1 MSRDRK
7 APRRGGATSGS
18 RGGHVNR
25 ISILGRV
32 VGGAGS
38 GASLQDAG
46 HNSVHFCGGCGA
58 AFLVDGVVSVFP
70 VDLDGTAREFCACCH
85 DFLGARLPSGGL
97 ARTPGYDEEGQALN
111 ARFPALT
118 PTGRRRHRARDTQFR
133 LDGILRAYSSRSG
146 IRQPDPLFTSG

>member
-1 MSRDRK
+1 MWRE
-7 APRRGGATSGS
+7 
-18 RGGHVNR
+18 GGHVKH

-32 VGGAGS
+32 AGGAGA

-46 HNSVHFCGGCGA
+46 RNSVHFCGGCGA

-85 DFLGARLPSGGL
+85 DFLGERLPSGGL

-111 ARFPALT
+111 ARFPDLT
-118 PTGRRRHRARDTQFR
+118 PTGRRQHRARDTQFR

-146 IRQPDPLFTSG
+146 VRQPDPLFTAG